1 MKKLALV
8 LGSLL
13 VVGSVAS
20 AKEVMPAPV
29 AEPEVKIV
37 EKPVEVIVYRDRVV
51 EAPAKWRP
59 NGSVDVRYDW
69 YGETENKVDG
79 QLAKAD
85 GFDSKK
91 EKDWAKEENNYGRLQ
106 LEGNVNI
113 TENQKI
119 DFRYRNFHTV
129 NTPKKDDKDKY
140 AKSVAEK
147 DAVRLRHFYNFGNV
161 ADTKVNA
168 TSRLVWE
175 QKAVDGSK
183 KAEASVGFNFADY
196 LFSNDY
202 IKTTN
207 FTVRPLYAHQWTDHR
222 GDKRKGSEVLGLYL
236 ESNYEL
242 PYGFSVEFN
251 VKPTYTFYGSK
262 QNFTNHKDIE
272 TFDSKRDLKEKKKAF
287 DMDVELKLM
296 NTTNLY
302 KNDKFAV
309 DFNFEGGYDAY
320 TFHQYRSY
328 DKKEKTIGA
337 KREYSLYALP
347 TIEAGYQATEFVKVY
362 AGAGAEY
369 RNWKEKNEN
378 SAKNWRWQ
386 PTAYAGMK
394 VNF

>member
-59 NGSVDVRYDW
+59 NGSLNIQYRW
-69 YGETENKVDG
+69 YGETENRVPG
-79 QLAKAD
+79 
-85 GFDSKK
+85 
-91 EKDWAKEENNYGRLQ
+91 EKNSDWARGTNNYGRLQ
-106 LEGNVNI
+106 TEAKVNF
-113 TENQKI
+113 TENQKLEV
-119 DFRYRNFHTV
+119 RARNFHTLR
-129 NTPKKDDKDKY
+129 TE
-140 AKSVAEK
+140 KSKAPE
-147 DAVRLRHFYNFGNV
+147 DQLRLRHFYNFGNV

-168 TSRLVWE
+168 TSRLVWNQE
-175 QKAVDGSK
+175 AGDGSK

-202 IKTTN
+202 VKTTN
-207 FTVRPLYAHQWTDHR
+207 FTVRPLYAHKWADHR
-222 GDKRKGSEVLGLYL
+222 GSGRKGSEVLGLYL

-262 QNFTNHKDIE
+262 QKFTNAKNPVEADV
-272 TFDSKRDLKEKKKAF
+272 KEKKKAF
-287 DMDVELKLM
+287 DMDVELYLY

-302 KNDKFAV
+302 KNGKFAV
-309 DFNFEGGYDAY
+309 DFNFEGGYNAY
-320 TFHQYRSY
+320 SFHQYRKVAKGNQDLLVAS
-328 DKKEKTIGA
+328 A

-347 TIEAGYQATEFVKVY
+347 TIEAGYQATEFVKLY
-362 AGAGAEY
+362 AAAGAEY
-369 RNWKEKNEN
+369 RNWKETNEN

-386 PTAYAGMK
+386 PTAWAGMK

>member
-59 NGSVDVRYDW
+59 NGSVDVQYRW
-69 YGETENKVDG
+69 YGKTENKVDG

-85 GFDSKK
+85 GFDPEK
-91 EKDWAKEENNYGRLQ
+91 EKDWAKDENNYGRLQ
-106 LEGNVNI
+106 LEGKVNI

-129 NTPKKDDKDKY
+129 NTPKKHAEDKY
-140 AKSVAEK
+140 DKSVAED

-161 ADTKVNA
+161 ANTKVNA

-175 QKAVDGSK
+175 QKAGDGSK

-207 FTVRPLYAHQWTDHR
+207 FTVRPLYAHKWADHR
-222 GDKRKGSEVLGLYL
+222 GSGRKGSEVLGLYL

-262 QNFTNHKDIE
+262 QKFTNAKNPVEADV
-272 TFDSKRDLKEKKKAF
+272 KEKKKAF
-287 DMDVELKLM
+287 DMDVELYLY

-302 KNDKFAV
+302 KNGKFAV

-320 TFHQYRSY
+320 SFHQYRKVAKGNQDLLVAS
-328 DKKEKTIGA
+328 A

-347 TIEAGYQATEFVKVY
+347 TIEAGYQATEFVKLY
-362 AGAGAEY
+362 AAAGAEY
-369 RNWKEKNEN
+369 RNWKETNEN

-386 PTAYAGMK
+386 PTAWAGMK

>member
-59 NGSVDVRYDW
+59 NGSLNIQYRW
-69 YGETENKVDG
+69 YGETENRVPG
-79 QLAKAD
+79 
-85 GFDSKK
+85 
-91 EKDWAKEENNYGRLQ
+91 EKNSDWARGTNNYGRLQ
-106 LEGNVNI
+106 TEAKVNF
-113 TENQKI
+113 TENQKLEV
-119 DFRYRNFHTV
+119 RARNFHTLR
-129 NTPKKDDKDKY
+129 TE
-140 AKSVAEK
+140 KSKAPE
-147 DAVRLRHFYNFGNV
+147 DQLRLRHFYNFGNV

-168 TSRLVWE
+168 TSRLVWNQE
-175 QKAVDGSK
+175 AGDGSK

-202 IKTTN
+202 VKTTN
-207 FTVRPLYAHQWTDHR
+207 FTVRPLYAHKWADHR
-222 GDKRKGSEVLGLYL
+222 GSGRKGSEVLGLYL

-262 QNFTNHKDIE
+262 QKFTNAKNPVEADV
-272 TFDSKRDLKEKKKAF
+272 KEKKKAF
-287 DMDVELKLM
+287 DMDVELYLY

-302 KNDKFAV
+302 KNGKFAV
-309 DFNFEGGYDAY
+309 DFNFEGGYNAY
-320 TFHQYRSY
+320 SFHQYRKVAKGNQDLLVAS
-328 DKKEKTIGA
+328 A

-347 TIEAGYQATEFVKVY
+347 TIEAGYQATEFVKLY
-362 AGAGAEY
+362 AAAGAEY
-369 RNWKEKNEN
+369 RNWKD
-378 SAKNWRWQ
+378 SAESTASHWRWQ
-386 PTAYAGMK
+386 PTAWAGMK